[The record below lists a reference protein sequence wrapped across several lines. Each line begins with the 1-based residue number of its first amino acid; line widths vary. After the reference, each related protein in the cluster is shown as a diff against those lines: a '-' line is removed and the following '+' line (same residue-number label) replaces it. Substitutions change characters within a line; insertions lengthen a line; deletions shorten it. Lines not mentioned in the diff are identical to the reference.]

1 MNNNLSRQC
10 LLNTFS
16 RPLFKTLLILS
27 FLIFSFHTNA
37 KSHDTES
44 QIAPNFTLKSD
55 SGKNIRLSEQRGKI
69 VIINFWASWCG
80 PCRQEMPYLEK
91 LYKRYGKA
99 GVVLLGINVDKDS
112 KLADHF
118 LKGLDTTF
126 PILYDPTGTVS
137 KQYKVRAMPTT
148 VILDRDGKIRFTHRG
163 YKPGYEN
170 KYKKN
175 IRELLKEK

>member
-1 MNNNLSRQC
+1 MNLTKWLAKERYTS
-10 LLNTFS
+10 L
-16 RPLFKTLLILS
+16 LLI
-27 FLIFSFHTNA
+27 IFSLCLTSTAQADAHNKAA
-37 KSHDTES
+37 KP
-44 QIAPNFTLKSD
+44 APDFTLKSD
-55 SGKNIRLSEQRGKI
+55 SGSNIRLSEQRGKI
-69 VIINFWASWCG
+69 VMINFWASWCG

-118 LKGLDTTF
+118 LKDLETTF
-126 PILYDPTGTVS
+126 PILYDPTGSVS

-148 VILDRDGKIRFTHRG
+148 VIIDRDGNIRYTHRG
-163 YKPGYEN
+163 YKPGYED